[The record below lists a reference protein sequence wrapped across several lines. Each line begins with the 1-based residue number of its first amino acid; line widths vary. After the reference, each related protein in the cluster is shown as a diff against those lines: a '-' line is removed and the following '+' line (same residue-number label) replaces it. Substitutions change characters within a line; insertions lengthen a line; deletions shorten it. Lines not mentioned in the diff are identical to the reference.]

1 MSIITAS
8 ELNTY
13 TGQTLDTARAAQ
25 VVAAVNSFIKDFTGR
40 SFGATT
46 TVTDELHDYA
56 PVIFLRNQDVKTVTA
71 VKQGNPAADAT
82 TLDTSDYFA
91 NELGRLVLSESRT
104 GFRRTRDYIR
114 VSYTHGVTT
123 VPDDLKLAALSL
135 GADYYNH
142 ADSNNQELT
151 AEGIGSYRL
160 SYASGQNSA
169 AGASHFDTI
178 KRYRKA
184 RL

>member
-25 VVAAVNSFIKDFTGR
+25 VVAAVESYIKDFTGR

-56 PVIFLRNQDVKTVTA
+56 PVIFLRNLDVTDVTE
-71 VKQGNPAADAT
+71 VRLGQTGDSQT
-82 TLDTSDYFA
+82 TTTDFLWSDT
-91 NELGRLVLSESRT
+91 GRVILNESRV

-135 GADYYNH
+135 AADYYNH